1 VYWQIGLKIK
11 VEEFSNK
18 TKDNDYIVKTKLDE
32 KDREV
37 QILHS
42 VVETRT
48 IRHKDKTDEQQLE
61 WRKDKVQELNSQG
74 NSQREIARF
83 LK

>member
-1 VYWQIGLKIK
+1 MYWQIGLKIK